1 MRAVIPRSADERQVN
16 QEAFDLYERIVAAVV
31 AGVCGVSEL
40 EAIVDVDG
48 HLWEAADSLSG
59 YHEKVR
65 FLEWRKGRGGLE
77 SWKRLAR
84 REKM

>member
-1 MRAVIPRSADERQVN
+1 MRAVIPRSADERQGIQLVR
-16 QEAFDLYERIVAAVV
+16 AHRVAAVV

-59 YHEKVR
+59 YREKVR
-65 FLEWRKGRGGLE
+65 FLERRQGRGGLE
-77 SWKRLAR
+77 SWKQLAR